1 MPIEHLDFLLND
13 RMKVYTQHGGVPLPA
28 ELGDG
33 MAVYLTSG
41 LLATQPYRASAKFRC
56 GSTDRMIDIYL
67 SQISK
72 GRDAI
77 KDLINL
83 MRIAQ
88 KRYGV
93 LYNCTPGA

>member
-1 MPIEHLDFLLND
+1 
-13 RMKVYTQHGGVPLPA
+13 
-28 ELGDG
+28 
-33 MAVYLTSG
+33 
-41 LLATQPYRASAKFRC
+41 
-56 GSTDRMIDIYL
+56 MIDIYL